1 MCGSPRGE
9 SGWWPA
15 LFSARG
21 TVQGTGM
28 LHKAQT
34 SGMFY
39 RGVVGREGFP
49 EEAGALRDGEELEC
63 RPSSS
68 VYHSWSEPGGGPA
81 HPELGAIRSLMG
93 LDPESSRESLLAF
106 ELESV
111 LAESSRIWSA
121 GLGNQQPN

>member
-1 MCGSPRGE
+1 
-9 SGWWPA
+9 
-15 LFSARG
+15 
-21 TVQGTGM
+21 M
-28 LHKAQT
+28 LHKAQA

-39 RGVVGREGFP
+39 KGDGGREGFP
-49 EEAGALRDGEELEC
+49 EEAGALTDGEELEC

-68 VYHSWSEPGGGPA
+68 VYHSWTEPGGGPA

-93 LDPESSRESLLAF
+93 LDREGSREPLLTF
-106 ELESV
+106 QLGSV